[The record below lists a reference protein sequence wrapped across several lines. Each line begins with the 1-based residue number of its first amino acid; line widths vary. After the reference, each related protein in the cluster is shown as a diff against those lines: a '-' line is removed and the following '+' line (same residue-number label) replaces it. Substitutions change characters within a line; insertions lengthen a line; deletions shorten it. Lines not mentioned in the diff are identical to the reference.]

1 MKACNLANSAIT
13 AVIAVIATW
22 NVIKFLELDSE
33 MPTLYVLVS
42 RYRAVVVICWLLL
55 GQGKKSQLW

>member
-1 MKACNLANSAIT
+1 MKACNLADS
-13 AVIAVIATW
+13 AVIATG
-22 NVIKFLELDSE
+22 NVIKFVGFVSE
-33 MPTLYVLVS
+33 MPTLNVLVA